1 MASFPEHI
9 ATSDLKLSDVPE
21 TSADWHVIGRFALTF
36 NPKESDPHSIKD
48 QSFDAMTTDTDLV
61 HLRSRLF
68 LEQRRWNHF
77 GRDPDA
83 VATEGVRKIIS
94 LIKNKLN
101 RS

>member
-1 MASFPEHI
+1 MASFPTQI

-21 TSADWHVIGRFALTF
+21 ASADWHTIGHFALTF
-36 NPKESDPHSIKD
+36 DPKEADPYSIKE
-48 QSFDAMTTDTDLV
+48 QSFEAITQDTDLV

-83 VATEGVRKIIS
+83 ATIEGVQKIMS
-94 LIKNKLN
+94 LIKVKLK
-101 RS
+101 R

>member
-1 MASFPEHI
+1 MTAFPAHI

-21 TSADWHVIGRFALTF
+21 TSAGWHIIGRFALTF
-36 NPKESDPHSIKD
+36 NPKESDPYSIKE
-48 QSFDAMTTDTDLV
+48 QSFDAMTPDTDLV

-83 VATEGVRKIIS
+83 AAIEGVRKIIS
-94 LIKNKLN
+94 LIRSKLDK
-101 RS
+101 R